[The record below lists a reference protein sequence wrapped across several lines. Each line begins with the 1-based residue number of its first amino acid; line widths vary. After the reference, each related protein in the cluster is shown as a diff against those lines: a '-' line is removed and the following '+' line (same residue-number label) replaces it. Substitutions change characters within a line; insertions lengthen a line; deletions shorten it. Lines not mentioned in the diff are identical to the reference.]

1 MATTFVKCVS
11 KEHAI
16 ACRELGLLYINF
28 GEGDGEEDWV
38 LAMGCDTGW
47 VRSKYGQKEHGWPLP
62 DHFGI
67 ALEE

>member
-28 GEGDGEEDWV
+28 GCGWELAEGLNTQWV
-38 LAMGCDTGW
+38 YSMYD
-47 VRSKYGQKEHGWPLP
+47 RSKREWPTP
-62 DHFGI
+62 DHFGV